1 MDGAAP
7 RLANV
12 ITLAASEKVRMP
24 RTCIQVSIT
33 LDNYRVVLH
42 TCFGPDHRLTA
53 EFDYF
58 TASWKARAAQFET
71 SMGGEPLIPLYVV
84 RWVQL
89 RLNMWFQ
96 DQARL
101 PVQVSVPDLQELF
114 QDYRLENPWYPRI
127 PAAYVTRSAVQ
138 ATTIAPVPGRM
149 PTTPTPAPAAA
160 GGVRGSGTST
170 MVRNESPN
178 AALLPWKATPGRLRD
193 ILRPAGQ
200 PAVTI
205 PRNDAGLEMCVA
217 WHVRHMCSSQCSRQR
232 DHKAHS
238 TRERARILAWCRAT
252 LPPSATT
259 TDTSA

>member
-1 MDGAAP
+1 
-7 RLANV
+7 
-12 ITLAASEKVRMP
+12 
-24 RTCIQVSIT
+24 
-33 LDNYRVVLH
+33 
-42 TCFGPDHRLTA
+42 
-53 EFDYF
+53 
-58 TASWKARAAQFET
+58 
-71 SMGGEPLIPLYVV
+71 
-84 RWVQL
+84 
-89 RLNMWFQ
+89 MWFQ
-96 DQARL
+96 DQAHL

-160 GGVRGSGTST
+160 GGARGSGTST

-205 PRNDAGLEMCVA
+205 TRNDAGLEMCVA

-238 TRERARILAWCRAT
+238 TGERARILAWCRGT